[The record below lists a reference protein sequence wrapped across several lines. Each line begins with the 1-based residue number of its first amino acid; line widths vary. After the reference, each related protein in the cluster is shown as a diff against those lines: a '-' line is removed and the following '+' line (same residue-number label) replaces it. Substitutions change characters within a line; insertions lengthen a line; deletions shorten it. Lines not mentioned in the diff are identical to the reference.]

1 MFKRSLTSLIILLL
15 TVSILSACSSGINV
29 GGLFADDESAE
40 PNYNIGIAIESMDT
54 LNPAISKGEDC
65 YYISKLIYSGLF
77 KFDDMLV
84 PQPDLAVSYSYDSSH
99 SSVDITLRDDVVWHD
114 GERFTPQDVKFT
126 IDAYKTL
133 AASGQTIY
141 AQYVANIRS
150 VTVSAANR
158 VTIVFGSDDAV
169 GIESLVFPILPSHL
183 FRNASALASAEADF
197 KPVGTGMYKV
207 EEYNAMKNLILTA
220 NEDYYGEK
228 AENKIIFQILPSRN
242 DGVNLM
248 DINDVML
255 VFSKDY
261 GRDTLIANR
270 NLKVKS
276 YLSNE
281 TETLVFNCARSIIS
295 DKNVRQ
301 AIAYLIDNESILEK
315 VYYKNGVLAD
325 SIIYDNFYG
334 IENEGDIY
342 TADIEKAQE
351 LLLKAGCYD
360 RDEDGYRD
368 DRDGN
373 MLEFSLLVDGA
384 DSYKYQTAV
393 MIKSALE
400 SCGMIVNMD
409 IAEGEAYQEKL
420 RLRDYDMLIANSS
433 INERYDLRSLIHSA
447 YNNPAMY
454 ANETADSLTVD
465 MVSANTVREK
475 AETTAKLKD
484 ILIDE
489 VPYYPIIRKTY
500 GVVYSQDFDGELNPM
515 FNNIYNDCGKWSYTK
530 KIKKS

>member
-1 MFKRSLTSLIILLL
+1 MLW
-15 TVSILSACSSGINV
+15 VSRRLVSSG
-29 GGLFADDESAE
+29 S
-40 PNYNIGIAIESMDT
+40 
-54 LNPAISKGEDC
+54 
-65 YYISKLIYSGLF
+65 
-77 KFDDMLV
+77 
-84 PQPDLAVSYSYDSSH
+84 
-99 SSVDITLRDDVVWHD
+99 
-114 GERFTPQDVKFT
+114 
-126 IDAYKTL
+126 
-133 AASGQTIY
+133 
-141 AQYVANIRS
+141 
-150 VTVSAANR
+150 
-158 VTIVFGSDDAV
+158 
-169 GIESLVFPILPSHL
+169 LPSHL

-261 GRDTLIANR
+261 GRDALISEPGISKLR
-270 NLKVKS
+270 S

-301 AIAYLIDNESILEK
+301 AIAYLINNESILEK

-384 DSYKYQTAV
+384 DSYKYQTAAV
-393 MIKSALE
+393 IKSALE

-409 IAEGEAYQEKL
+409 IAEGESYQEKL
-420 RLRDYDMLIANSS
+420 RLRDYDMLIATCS
-433 INERYDLRSLIHSA
+433 INERYDLRSLIHSG
-447 YNNPAMY
+447 
-454 ANETADSLTVD
+454 
-465 MVSANTVREK
+465 
-475 AETTAKLKD
+475 
-484 ILIDE
+484 I
-489 VPYYPIIRKTY
+489 
-500 GVVYSQDFDGELNPM
+500 
-515 FNNIYNDCGKWSYTK
+515 
-530 KIKKS
+530 

>member
-1 MFKRSLTSLIILLL
+1 M
-15 TVSILSACSSGINV
+15 
-29 GGLFADDESAE
+29 
-40 PNYNIGIAIESMDT
+40 
-54 LNPAISKGEDC
+54 
-65 YYISKLIYSGLF
+65 
-77 KFDDMLV
+77 
-84 PQPDLAVSYSYDSSH
+84 
-99 SSVDITLRDDVVWHD
+99 
-114 GERFTPQDVKFT
+114 
-126 IDAYKTL
+126 
-133 AASGQTIY
+133 
-141 AQYVANIRS
+141 
-150 VTVSAANR
+150 
-158 VTIVFGSDDAV
+158 
-169 GIESLVFPILPSHL
+169 
-183 FRNASALASAEADF
+183 
-197 KPVGTGMYKV
+197 
-207 EEYNAMKNLILTA
+207 
-220 NEDYYGEK
+220 
-228 AENKIIFQILPSRN
+228 
-242 DGVNLM
+242 
-248 DINDVML
+248 
-255 VFSKDY
+255 
-261 GRDTLIANR
+261 
-270 NLKVKS
+270 
-276 YLSNE
+276 
-281 TETLVFNCARSIIS
+281 
-295 DKNVRQ
+295 
-301 AIAYLIDNESILEK
+301 
-315 VYYKNGVLAD
+315 YYKNGVLAD

-384 DSYKYQTAV
+384 DSCKYQTAV

-409 IAEGEAYQEKL
+409 IAEGESYQEKL
-420 RLRDYDMLIANSS
+420 RLRDYDMLIATCS

-530 KIKKS
+530 KNKKS